1 MTPSQ
6 PVSWPAEPPLAHRS
20 VDHETGPETGQQAA
34 QRTSGPGGGRRPLN
48 RWKAG
53 FFLLAL
59 AGIVAAVAWALV
71 GSRFLV
77 VRSVQ
82 VTGLH
87 RVTRSQVLTAAA
99 LPPGLPLIRVDTAA
113 VAHRVE
119 AITQVESATV
129 TRNWPDRIVINV
141 TERTPALAVRVGGK
155 YDLIDRFGVAVVS
168 VATRPRLLPLFI
180 PSGPVQGSLRGSA
193 EVAAAAAVTRELP
206 AQLLRRLKSVTA
218 PAADQVTLHLKGGVT
233 VVWGSPGRT
242 AAKERI
248 LRVLFRTHAHYYDVS
263 SPAIAT
269 TR

>member
-1 MTPSQ
+1 VTAPQPPTAQHPS
-6 PVSWPAEPPLAHRS
+6 PRPPTAQHPTVQRS
-20 VDHETGPETGQQAA
+20 GA
-34 QRTSGPGGGRRPLN
+34 PGGGRRPLSP
-48 RWKAG
+48 WKAG

-59 AGIVAAVAWALV
+59 AGIVAAAGWALV

-87 RVTRSQVLTAAA
+87 RVARAQVLTAAA
-99 LPPGLPLIRVDTAA
+99 IPPGLPLIRVDTAA

-119 AITQVESATV
+119 AITQVESARV
-129 TRNWPDRIVINV
+129 TRNWPNTIVINV
-141 TERTPALAVRVGGK
+141 TERTPALAIRDGGR

-168 VATRPRLLPLFI
+168 VARRPRALPLYVAA
-180 PSGPVQGSLRGSA
+180 GPARGSIRGSA

-218 PAADQVTLHLKGGVT
+218 PASDQVTLRLKGGVT
-233 VVWGSPGRT
+233 VMWGTPGRA
-242 AAKERI
+242 AAKARVLRI
-248 LRVLFRTHAHYYDVS
+248 LLRTHARYYDVS